1 MKRNQFKEL
10 EIDQLDKKLK
20 AWKPL
25 TAFTRPPSGWLR
37 AIRTAMDIPAA
48 YVAKRAQ
55 ISRPRVLQIEKAEQS
70 EAITLR
76 TLRQLAH
83 AMDCELVYAVIPR
96 KPLRQRLEDQIRNVA
111 QSMLARVQH
120 TMSLEDQSLQS
131 KDLKDQLSRLIDT
144 VRASSH
150 RKLWR

>member
-1 MKRNQFKEL
+1 MPEL
-10 EIDQLDKKLK
+10 PEVTVIVNQLDKKLR

-25 TAFTRPPSGWLR
+25 AASTRPPSGWLR

-83 AMDCELVYAVIPR
+83 AMDCDLVYAVVPR

-111 QSMLARVQH
+111 QLMLARVQH
-120 TMSLEDQSLQS
+120 TMSLEDQSLQN

-144 VRASSH
+144 VRASSR

>member
-1 MKRNQFKEL
+1 
-10 EIDQLDKKLK
+10 
-20 AWKPL
+20 
-25 TAFTRPPSGWLR
+25 
-37 AIRTAMDIPAA
+37 MDIPAA

-83 AMDCELVYAVIPR
+83 AMDCDLVYAVVPR

-111 QSMLARVQH
+111 QLMLARVQH
-120 TMSLEDQSLQS
+120 TMSLEDQSLQN

-144 VRASSH
+144 VRASSR

>member
-10 EIDQLDKKLK
+10 EINQLDNKLR

-25 TAFTRPPSGWLR
+25 AASTRPPSGWLR

-83 AMDCELVYAVIPR
+83 AMDCELVYAVVPR

-111 QSMLARVQH
+111 QSMHARVQH

-144 VRASSH
+144 VRASSR

>member
-10 EIDQLDKKLK
+10 EINQLDKKLR

-25 TAFTRPPSGWLR
+25 AASTRPPSGWLR

-83 AMDCELVYAVIPR
+83 AMDCDLVYAVVPR

-111 QSMLARVQH
+111 HSMLARVQH
-120 TMSLEDQSLQS
+120 TMSLEDQSLQN

-144 VRASSH
+144 VRASSR

>member
-10 EIDQLDKKLK
+10 EINQLDKKLR

-25 TAFTRPPSGWLR
+25 AASTRPPSGWLR

-83 AMDCELVYAVIPR
+83 AMDCDLVYAVVPR

-111 QSMLARVQH
+111 QLMLARVQH
-120 TMSLEDQSLQS
+120 TMSLEDQSLQN

-144 VRASSH
+144 VRASSR

>member
-10 EIDQLDKKLK
+10 EINQLDKKLR
-20 AWKPL
+20 AWTPL
-25 TAFTRPPSGWLR
+25 AAISRPPSGWLR

-83 AMDCELVYAVIPR
+83 AMDCELVYAVVPR

-144 VRASSH
+144 VRASSR